1 MEAGTNLSKTQVSDL
16 LFTPVTGLL
25 QLSGYV
31 LSREGAQKLLD
42 LLPVR
47 GPVDLWMN
55 HQFHHLDVIATRQ
68 SIIEQRLDAASTNS
82 YSSKCLS

>member
-1 MEAGTNLSKTQVSDL
+1 MLYLSYKEAGTNPPKTQVSDL
-16 LFTPVTGLL
+16 LFTPVSGLW

-31 LSREGAQKLLD
+31 LSRDGAKKLLD

-55 HQFHHLDVIATRQ
+55 HQSHHLDVLATRQ
-68 SIIEQRLDAASTNS
+68 PVIEQRLDAPSTNS
-82 YSSKCLS
+82 